1 MILSTL
7 ISIIGFIGSV
17 WALSPSL
24 EPDKKPN
31 WIENSKMFP
40 LLNWGSREIFLLLP
54 QKVKKDLNFLFSE
67 KTLPDNSFEKFL
79 APKTKILKK
88 EKRSGYTDKERR
100 EMDRLIQGQNK

>member
-1 MILSTL
+1 
-7 ISIIGFIGSV
+7 
-17 WALSPSL
+17 
-24 EPDKKPN
+24 
-31 WIENSKMFP
+31 MFP